1 MQSAF
6 LILSDEHRKSAG
18 SEMAESREGASA
30 S

>member
-6 LILSDEHRKSAG
+6 LILSDELRKSAG